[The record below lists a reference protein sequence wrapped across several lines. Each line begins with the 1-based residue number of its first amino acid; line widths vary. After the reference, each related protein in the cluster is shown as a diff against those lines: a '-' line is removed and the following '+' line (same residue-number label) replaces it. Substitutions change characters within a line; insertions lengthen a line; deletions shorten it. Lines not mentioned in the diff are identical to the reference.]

1 MRFLGAWNI
10 PLEVN
15 MEPKHQPIEKEDHL
29 NQTSF
34 QMWIFP
40 GGSIHKMLD
49 PLPQISSPQIIKV
62 QMYKLHSFNHYEW
75 LRDHKKPKTPKVLGT
90 WFPPPGPNKRPERIR
105 QKLERPKVAA
115 KAPTPSASMLA
126 KLCLGWIWC
135 WNQFSWGK
143 KEGSISHNIYGTGI
157 FNYIYLHLP

>member
-62 QMYKLHSFNHYEW
+62 QMYKLHSIITN
-75 LRDHKKPKTPKVLGT
+75 DLGT
-90 WFPPPGPNKRPERIR
+90 TKNQRHPRSWGLDSPPPGPNKRPERIR